1 MTEAVETE
9 PGALDI
15 AKLALGIVVAIA
27 GLGAFYYLSDQSPAI
42 RWLAVLAGLGIGA
55 AIALQSYYGRRFG
68 QFVQSARVELRKVV
82 WPNRQETVQTTIV
95 VFVFVVVSGVFFWL
109 LDILLGWITK
119 QLTGQGS

>member
-1 MTEAVETE
+1 MTEQVETE

-27 GLGAFYYLSDQSPAI
+27 GLAGFYYLSAQSPAI
-42 RWLAVLAGLGIGA
+42 RWLAVLVGLAIGA
-55 AIALQSYYGRRFG
+55 AIALQSHYGRRFW
-68 QFVQSARVELRKVV
+68 QFVQAARVELRKVV

-95 VFVFVVVSGVFFWL
+95 VFVFVIVSGVFFWL
-109 LDILLGWITK
+109 LDILLGWLTK

>member
-1 MTEAVETE
+1 MTEPVETG
-9 PGALDI
+9 PTALDI
-15 AKLALGIVVAIA
+15 AKLVLGILVAIG
-27 GLGAFYYLSDQSPAI
+27 GLAAFYYLGDQTPAI
-42 RWLAVLAGLGIGA
+42 RWLAVLVGLGIGA
-55 AIALQSYYGRRFG
+55 TIALQSHFGREFR
-68 QFVQSARVELRKVV
+68 QFVQTARVELRKVV

>member
-1 MTEAVETE
+1 MTEQVETE

-15 AKLALGIVVAIA
+15 AKLALGILVAVG

-42 RWLAVLAGLGIGA
+42 RWLAVLVGIAIGA
-55 AIALQSYYGRRFG
+55 AIALQSQYGRRFW
-68 QFVQSARVELRKVV
+68 QFVQAARVELRKVV

>member
-15 AKLALGIVVAIA
+15 AKLVLGIVVAIA

-42 RWLAVLAGLGIGA
+42 RWLVVLAGLGIGA
-55 AIALQSYYGRRFG
+55 AIALQSHYGRNFR

-95 VFVFVVVSGVFFWL
+95 VFVFVIVSGVFFWL

>member
-1 MTEAVETE
+1 MTEHVETE

-27 GLGAFYYLSDQSPAI
+27 GLAGFYYLSDQSPAI
-42 RWLAVLAGLGIGA
+42 RWLAVLVGIAAGA
-55 AIALQSYYGRRFG
+55 AIALQSQYGRRLW
-68 QFVQSARVELRKVV
+68 QFVQAARVELRKVV

-95 VFVFVVVSGVFFWL
+95 VFVFVIVSGVFFWL
-109 LDILLGWITK
+109 LDILLGWVTK